1 MASPPPP
8 RLIRTIGLPGL
19 TAIAVN
25 GVIGSGIFLLPATVA
40 ALLGPS
46 SPVAYLLAAV
56 VAALVVA
63 CFAEAG
69 SLFDRTGGP
78 YLYAR
83 AAFGPFVAFQVGW
96 AFFLSRLAAAAAI
109 ANAFA
114 SYVAY
119 LCPGLGGEAGRSLVI
134 TVLLVPR
141 AAVNV
146 PRVRCRGGTA

>member
-1 MASPPPP
+1 MSGPASSTGPSPP
-8 RLIRTIGLPGL
+8 RLLRVVGLPGL

-25 GVIGSGIFLLPATVA
+25 GVIGSGIFVLPATVA
-40 ALLGPS
+40 ALLGPA
-46 SPVAYLLAAV
+46 SPAAYLLAALG
-56 VAALVVA
+56 AALVVA

-109 ANAFA
+109 SNAFA
-114 SYVAY
+114 SYLGY
-119 LCPGLGGEAGRSLVI
+119 LCP
-134 TVLLVPR
+134 R
-141 AAVNV
+141 AAAGMGRAVAI
-146 PRVRCRGGTA
+146 TLLL